1 MKKVF
6 VITIGLLMA
15 VSTFGQSIKV
25 TPALKKGMVKTY
37 IKTTS
42 TTAAGQT
49 VNITSEQ
56 TYTVTKE
63 TSDGYELTLVTSNLK
78 SDGNNENLVSRI
90 ALLGEEMMKD
100 SKIQLRLDKEGKV
113 LSIIN
118 YDEVKAKS
126 VATAKQLIDELFG
139 VAPEIAQLMKKE
151 QMEEQITGE
160 LTPELLT
167 KSMTLSSSP
176 LSLFGR
182 TIVSGM
188 EEKYNNNVVN
198 LKRIWLVT
206 GKRLGASAKTDM
218 SREELKDYVLK
229 QVEKVAPQQADMIK
243 DNIDTVLESGLIKL
257 DVNEKSS
264 YELADDFWVKSMET
278 TVENDMMGQK
288 STSSVKLQLKD

>member
-1 MKKVF
+1 MKKVY

-139 VAPEIAQLMKKE
+139 LAPEIAQLMKKE

>member
-1 MKKVF
+1 M
-6 VITIGLLMA
+6 
-15 VSTFGQSIKV
+15 
-25 TPALKKGMVKTY
+25 
-37 IKTTS
+37 
-42 TTAAGQT
+42 TAC
-49 VNITSEQ
+49 
-56 TYTVTKE
+56 
-63 TSDGYELTLVTSNLK
+63 
-78 SDGNNENLVSRI
+78 R
-90 ALLGEEMMKD
+90 
-100 SKIQLRLDKEGKV
+100 
-113 LSIIN
+113 
-118 YDEVKAKS
+118 
-126 VATAKQLIDELFG
+126 
-139 VAPEIAQLMKKE
+139 IAQLMKKE

>member
-139 VAPEIAQLMKKE
+139 LAPEIAQLMKKE

-188 EEKYNNNVVN
+188 EEKYNNNMVN

>member
-6 VITIGLLMA
+6 VITISLLMA

-139 VAPEIAQLMKKE
+139 LAPEIAQLMKKE

>member
-42 TTAAGQT
+42 TTAVGQT

-139 VAPEIAQLMKKE
+139 LAPEIAQLMKKE
-151 QMEEQITGE
+151 QLEEQITGE

>member
-25 TPALKKGMVKTY
+25 TPALKEGMVKTY

>member
-6 VITIGLLMA
+6 VITIGLLMV

-139 VAPEIAQLMKKE
+139 LAPEIAQLMKKE

>member
-113 LSIIN
+113 LNIIN

-139 VAPEIAQLMKKE
+139 LAPEIAQLMKKE

-229 QVEKVAPQQADMIK
+229 QVEKVVPQQADMIK

>member
-139 VAPEIAQLMKKE
+139 LAPEIAQLMKKE

>member
-37 IKTTS
+37 IKKTS

-139 VAPEIAQLMKKE
+139 LAPEIAQLMKKE